1 VTLIYR
7 FSPFFRFFLLSNSAS
22 EHMLHIVVMAGGA
35 GTRFWP
41 ESRAAR
47 PKQLLPLAGQRTML
61 QMAVDRLGALGDKEN
76 LWILTGAALI
86 DPVRKQLPKL
96 SASHVIGEPCK
107 RDTAPCIGLA
117 ALLLSQK
124 DPQATMVV
132 MPADQ
137 VIQPDDKFQQSILA
151 AAALVDHN
159 PQRIVTFGIKPTYPA
174 TTFGYIERGEPIKA
188 NSGNLK
194 GSELLGQRVFHVSH
208 FREKPPANI
217 AQEYVV
223 SGRFYWNSGI
233 FVWKAATI
241 LQALEQRQ
249 PEMLARLRTIDAAWD
264 KPNSQEVFACEFA
277 AIKGIS
283 IDYAVM
289 EHAVDVAVI
298 EAPFTWDDVGT
309 WEAVARLADADGK
322 GNTVAGRHLAI
333 DTAGSIIRT
342 DEHHLVV
349 TVGVND
355 LIVVHTPDATLVAN
369 RHDEESIRKIVK
381 MLEEQGWTEYL

>member
-1 VTLIYR
+1 
-7 FSPFFRFFLLSNSAS
+7 
-22 EHMLHIVVMAGGA
+22 MLHIVVMAGGA

-61 QMAVDRLGALGDKEN
+61 QMAVDRLGALGGKEN

-86 DPVRKQLPKL
+86 EAVRKQLPKL

-151 AAALVDHN
+151 AAALVDQN

-174 TTFGYIERGEPIKA
+174 TTFGYIERGEALSTAERMEHPHP
-188 NSGNLK
+188 SPLPRGE
-194 GSELLGQRVFHVSH
+194 GTEPQRVFHVSH
-208 FREKPPANI
+208 FREKPPANV
-217 AQEYVV
+217 AQEYVA

-249 PEMLARLRTIDAAWD
+249 PEMLARLRTIDAAWA
-264 KPNSQEVFACEFA
+264 KPDSQEVFAHEFA

-289 EHAVDVAVI
+289 EHAADVAVI

>member
-1 VTLIYR
+1 
-7 FSPFFRFFLLSNSAS
+7 
-22 EHMLHIVVMAGGA
+22 
-35 GTRFWP
+35 
-41 ESRAAR
+41 
-47 PKQLLPLAGQRTML
+47 
-61 QMAVDRLGALGDKEN
+61 
-76 LWILTGAALI
+76 
-86 DPVRKQLPKL
+86 
-96 SASHVIGEPCK
+96 
-107 RDTAPCIGLA
+107 
-117 ALLLSQK
+117 
-124 DPQATMVV
+124 
-132 MPADQ
+132 
-137 VIQPDDKFQQSILA
+137 
-151 AAALVDHN
+151 
-159 PQRIVTFGIKPTYPA
+159 
-174 TTFGYIERGEPIKA
+174 
-188 NSGNLK
+188 
-194 GSELLGQRVFHVSH
+194 
-208 FREKPPANI
+208 
-217 AQEYVV
+217 
-223 SGRFYWNSGI
+223 
-233 FVWKAATI
+233 VWKAATI

-264 KPNSQEVFACEFA
+264 KPNSQEVFAREFA

-289 EHAVDVAVI
+289 EHAADVAVI